1 MASIYILGAGAM
13 GSLWAAHLHLA
24 LKDQTQHSVRFISTR
39 TNPSKQI
46 SFSLNSAFLLA
57 NQSSQQSHFD
67 IDISVV
73 KASELKVATSE
84 NPNIILLC
92 TKSYHALGA
101 ILKLKPY
108 LNEHNYLVL
117 FQNGLG
123 SQHKILDAFSDI
135 PIFAAVS
142 TEGVNRQE
150 NGSLIHAGKGLTR
163 IGPLNEK
170 AKDPAIFEQCVDAL
184 TYQGLA
190 TEATEN
196 IWQALWEKLAINCAI
211 NPFTALLNCPNGE
224 IIHSDL
230 FKENWPILKTELS
243 KMMTAAGFPLSETE
257 LEARVFQVIQNTRK
271 NIASMLQDVRAK
283 RKTEIEDINGFA
295 AKYLKDR
302 NLKNSVNTMLYEK
315 LNDLKSFVSTNNS
328 LGQRS

>member
-13 GSLWAAHLHLA
+13 GSLWATHLHLA

-39 TNPSKQI
+39 NNPPKQI
-46 SFSLNSAFLLA
+46 SFSLNSPFLLA
-57 NQSSQQSHFD
+57 HQNSQQAQFE

-73 KASELKVATSE
+73 KTSELKVATAE

-92 TKSYHALGA
+92 TKSYHALDA
-101 ILKLKPY
+101 ALKLKPY
-108 LNEHNYLVL
+108 LNEHNYLML

-123 SQHKILDAFSDI
+123 SQHKIQDAFPDI

-150 NGSLIHAGKGLTR
+150 NGTLLHAGKGLTR

-170 AKDPAIFEQCVDAL
+170 AIKPTVFERCIDAL

-211 NPFTALLNCPNGE
+211 NPFTAILNCPNGE

-230 FKENWPILKTELS
+230 FKENWPTLKTELS
-243 KMMTAAGFPLSETE
+243 QMMTAAGFPISETE
-257 LEARVFQVIQNTRK
+257 LEARVFQVIHNTRT

-295 AKYLKDR
+295 AKYLKDKS
-302 NLKNSVNTMLYEK
+302 LKNSVNTMLYEK
-315 LNDLKSFVSTNNS
+315 LRV
-328 LGQRS
+328 